1 MKIVTIEGDDKWIK
15 SCSWLVGLSG
25 KRSDGAR
32 LVKAPAGKA
41 DRGWGSS
48 GNRTTLCP
56 MLTGEVV
63 IRTLGRSETTR
74 SHAVGFTSYFV
85 LLAVAGV

>member
-32 LVKAPAGKA
+32 LVKGPAG
-41 DRGWGSS
+41 
-48 GNRTTLCP
+48 
-56 MLTGEVV
+56 
-63 IRTLGRSETTR
+63 
-74 SHAVGFTSYFV
+74 
-85 LLAVAGV
+85 

>member
-32 LVKAPAGKA
+32 LVKAPAGEA

-56 MLTGEVV
+56 MLTDP
-63 IRTLGRSETTR
+63 
-74 SHAVGFTSYFV
+74 YFRKERNNEEPCRR
-85 LLAVAGV
+85 LYFARLAVAGV